1 MSKKEDKFN
10 KRRLRS
16 SYFTVIVSISLVL
29 FMMGLI
35 GLILLQAQKLSTHV
49 KENIGFTVIL
59 KDQVK
64 EVEVA
69 HLQKSLDASSYVHAT
84 EYIDRD
90 RAAKELQEDLGE
102 DFVDFLG
109 YNPLL
114 ASIDVNLKADYANP
128 DSLKWIEADLMQ
140 NPKVEEVFYQR
151 NLVALVNE
159 NIQRISLVLLGFS
172 ILLLVIAIALINNSI
187 RLAIYSRRFLIR
199 SMQLV
204 GATSSFIRRP
214 FIWRGILNGVYGSI
228 IAIGFLSAVIYF
240 AQNEFPALFDIQDQQ
255 LFITLFGIVLLLGI
269 LITWFSTFFVVSR
282 YLRLKTD
289 KLYQE

>member
-1 MSKKEDKFN
+1 
-10 KRRLRS
+10 
-16 SYFTVIVSISLVL
+16 
-29 FMMGLI
+29 
-35 GLILLQAQKLSTHV
+35 
-49 KENIGFTVIL
+49 
-59 KDQVK
+59 
-64 EVEVA
+64 
-69 HLQKSLDASSYVHAT
+69 
-84 EYIDRD
+84 
-90 RAAKELQEDLGE
+90 
-102 DFVDFLG
+102 
-109 YNPLL
+109 
-114 ASIDVNLKADYANP
+114 
-128 DSLKWIEADLMQ
+128 MQ
-140 NPKVEEVFYQR
+140 NPKVKEVFYQL

>member
-1 MSKKEDKFN
+1 MSQKEERFN
-10 KRRLRS
+10 KRRLRT

-29 FMMGLI
+29 FMMGLV
-35 GLILLQAQKLSTHV
+35 GLIILQAQKLSAHV

-59 KDQVK
+59 KEDVK

-69 HLQKSLDASSYVHAT
+69 RLQKSLDASRYVHAT
-84 EYIDRD
+84 EYIDREE
-90 RAAKELQEDLGE
+90 AAQQLQEDLGE

-114 ASIDVNLKADYANP
+114 ASIDVNLKAEYANP
-128 DSLKWIEADLMQ
+128 DSLSWIETDLMQ
-140 NPKVEEVFYQR
+140 NPKVKEVFYQR

-159 NIQRISLVLLGFS
+159 NVQKISLVLLGFS
-172 ILLLVIAIALINNSI
+172 ALLLIIAIALINNSI

-204 GATSSFIRRP
+204 GATRSFIRRP
-214 FIWRGILNGVYGSI
+214 FIWRGVLNGVYGSI
-228 IAIGFLSAVIYF
+228 IAIGFLSGVIYF
-240 AQNEFPALFDIQDQQ
+240 AQSEVPELFDIQDQQ
-255 LFITLFGIVLLLGI
+255 LFLTLFGIVLLLGV
-269 LITWFSTFFVVSR
+269 LITWLSTFFVVSR
-282 YLRLKTD
+282 YLRIKTD